1 MICTTNVSEDSEIVS
16 GIVETLARQHET
28 LFIQEK

>member
-1 MICTTNVSEDSEIVS
+1 MICTTNVSKDSEFDSDIL
-16 GIVETLARQHET
+16 ETLARQQET